1 MLKRLGK
8 VLKKYKSQR
17 PDKVPHIVAAGQHP
31 IEPQDISRGAREV
44 VETLENAGYN
54 AYVVGGCV
62 RDLLLGLQPKD
73 FDVATDATPE
83 QVKDLFRRARI
94 VGRRFRIV
102 HVRFGREIVEVTT
115 FRAHHSSSP
124 KQSKERSKRSQE
136 GMLLRDNVFGS
147 INDDAI
153 RRDFTIN
160 ALYYHP
166 TNNTVYDYT
175 DGLSDI
181 DSKILRIIGEPLTR
195 FQEDPVRMLRAARFA
210 ARLGFTI
217 DPNTAAAIGPS
228 APLLASI
235 PPPRLYDE
243 TIKLFMN
250 GKSLE
255 TWQLL
260 ETYGLDIQLFPES
273 VALLKNNDF
282 YRQFIAQAL
291 SNTDQRIQSG
301 KHVTPAFLLA
311 ALLWPA
317 VSEARIV
324 YEANGE
330 VPVRALQRAA
340 AEVTGRQISR
350 LAIPKRFS
358 MPMREI
364 WEFQPRLLKR
374 GGQQAAR
381 LLGQARF
388 RAAYDFLLLREQ
400 SGEELQ
406 ELGRW
411 WTQYQD
417 ADDNQREL
425 LVKALGKQGRS
436 RNPGNRKP
444 RTRKS
449 AQNAS

>member
-1 MLKRLGK
+1 
-8 VLKKYKSQR
+8 
-17 PDKVPHIVAAGQHP
+17 
-31 IEPQDISRGAREV
+31 
-44 VETLENAGYN
+44 
-54 AYVVGGCV
+54 
-62 RDLLLGLQPKD
+62 
-73 FDVATDATPE
+73 
-83 QVKDLFRRARI
+83 
-94 VGRRFRIV
+94 
-102 HVRFGREIVEVTT
+102 
-115 FRAHHSSSP
+115 
-124 KQSKERSKRSQE
+124 
-136 GMLLRDNVFGS
+136 MLLRDNVFGS

-166 TNNTVYDYT
+166 TDNTVYDYAN
-175 DGLSDI
+175 GLADI
-181 DSKILRIIGEPLTR
+181 DSETLRIIGEPLTR
-195 FQEDPVRMLRAARFA
+195 YQEDPVRMLRAARFA
-210 ARLGFTI
+210 ARLGFTL
-217 DPNTAAAIGPS
+217 DPDTAAAIKPS

-250 GKSLE
+250 GKALE
-255 TWQLL
+255 TWQQL
-260 ETYGLDIQLFPES
+260 EAYGLDQQLFPES
-273 VALLKNNDF
+273 VALLEDNEF

-291 SNTDQRIQSG
+291 GNTDQRIESG

-317 VSEARIV
+317 VCEARKAF
-324 YEANGE
+324 EAKGE

-340 AEVTGRQISR
+340 AEVTERQVSR

-364 WEFQPRLLKR
+364 WEFQPRLFKR
-374 GGQQAAR
+374 GGQQATR

-400 SGEELQ
+400 SGEDVQ
-406 ELGRW
+406 GLGEW

-417 ADDNQREL
+417 ADEDQREL

-436 RNPGNRKP
+436 RKPRNRKP
-444 RTRKS
+444 RTRKPS
-449 AQNAS
+449 QNAS

>member
-8 VLKKYKSQR
+8 VLKKYQSR
-17 PDKVPHIVAAGQHP
+17 TPDKAPHIVAAGQHP
-31 IEPQDISRGAREV
+31 IEPQDISRGATEV
-44 VETLENAGYN
+44 VETLEKAGYN

-62 RDLLLGLQPKD
+62 RDLLLGLHPKD

-115 FRAHHSSSP
+115 FRAHHSSGSG
-124 KQSKERSKRSQE
+124 QSKERSKRSQE

-166 TNNTVYDYT
+166 TDNTVYDYAN
-175 DGLSDI
+175 GLADI
-181 DSKILRIIGEPLTR
+181 DSETLRIIGEPLTR
-195 FQEDPVRMLRAARFA
+195 YQEDPVRMLRAARFA
-210 ARLGFTI
+210 ARLGFTL
-217 DPNTAAAIGPS
+217 DPDTAAAIKPS

-250 GKSLE
+250 GKALE
-255 TWQLL
+255 TWQQL
-260 ETYGLDIQLFPES
+260 EAYGLDQQLFPES
-273 VALLKNNDF
+273 VALLEDNEF

-291 SNTDQRIQSG
+291 GNTDQRIESG

-317 VSEARIV
+317 VCEARKAF
-324 YEANGE
+324 EAKGE

-340 AEVTGRQISR
+340 AEVTERQVSR

-364 WEFQPRLLKR
+364 WEFQPRLFKR
-374 GGQQAAR
+374 GGQQATR

-400 SGEELQ
+400 SGEDVQ
-406 ELGRW
+406 GLGEW

-417 ADDNQREL
+417 ADEDQREL

-436 RNPGNRKP
+436 RKPRNRKP
-444 RTRKS
+444 RTRKPS
-449 AQNAS
+449 QNAS

>member
-8 VLKKYKSQR
+8 VLKKYQSR
-17 PDKVPHIVAAGQHP
+17 TPDKAPHIVAAGQHP
-31 IEPQDISRGAREV
+31 IEPQDISRGATEV
-44 VETLENAGYN
+44 VETLEKAGYN

-62 RDLLLGLQPKD
+62 RDLLLGLHPKD

-115 FRAHHSSSP
+115 FRAHHSSGSG
-124 KQSKERSKRSQE
+124 QSKERSKRSQE

-166 TNNTVYDYT
+166 TDNTVYDYAN
-175 DGLSDI
+175 GLADI
-181 DSKILRIIGEPLTR
+181 DSKTLRIIGEPLTR
-195 FQEDPVRMLRAARFA
+195 YQEDPVRMLRAARFA
-210 ARLGFTI
+210 ARLGFTL
-217 DPNTAAAIGPS
+217 DPDTAAAIKPS

-250 GKSLE
+250 GKALE
-255 TWQLL
+255 TWQQL
-260 ETYGLDIQLFPES
+260 EAYGLDQQLFPES
-273 VALLKNNDF
+273 VALLEDNEF

-291 SNTDQRIQSG
+291 GNTDQRIESG

-317 VSEARIV
+317 VCEARKAF
-324 YEANGE
+324 EAKGE

-340 AEVTGRQISR
+340 AEVTERQVSR

-364 WEFQPRLLKR
+364 WEFQPRLFKR

-400 SGEELQ
+400 SGEYVQ
-406 ELGRW
+406 GLGEW

-417 ADDNQREL
+417 ADEDQREL
-425 LVKALGKQGRS
+425 LVKALGQQGRS
-436 RNPGNRKP
+436 RKPRNRKP
-444 RTRKS
+444 RTRKPS
-449 AQNAS
+449 QNAS